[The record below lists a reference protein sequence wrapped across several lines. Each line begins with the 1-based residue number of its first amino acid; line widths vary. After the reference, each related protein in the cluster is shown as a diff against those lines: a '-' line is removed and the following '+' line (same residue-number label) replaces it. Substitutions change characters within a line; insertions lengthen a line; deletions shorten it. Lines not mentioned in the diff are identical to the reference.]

1 MDWLEIA
8 GWTAPIIITALG
20 TVILYWII
28 AKTFAQQPNNRLYR
42 QFAQLVLVLLALVVL
57 MLALPLEVETRG
69 QLLGL
74 FGLVITAIIAL
85 SSTTFV
91 SNAMAGLTLK
101 IIGSF
106 RTGDFIQVGEHF
118 GRVRMKTLLHTEI
131 QSEDRDTVTLPNLYV
146 ITNPVKVVDQ
156 SGTLVSAEVS
166 IGYEVHRESVRVKLR
181 EAAERVELT
190 DPFVQ
195 ILALGN
201 YAVEY
206 RVTGFLAD
214 VGKIVSKRTELRGAV
229 LDVLHDAHIEIM
241 TPSVMHQRPLSENVI
256 PTKDPTLVGPAPGKA
271 EDLMFDKAEMAA
283 KIERFRDQIRS
294 VQAEIAELEKAD
306 EDGSRLEIAWR
317 EQQVKALQDFIDR
330 VSREEQA

>member
-1 MDWLEIA
+1 MIA
-8 GWTAPIIITALG
+8 SWVVPIVITIFG
-20 TVILYWII
+20 TSVFYWGI
-28 AKTFAQQPNNRLYR
+28 AKTFANQPNNRLYR
-42 QFAQLVLVLLALVVL
+42 QFAQLVLVLLGLVVL

-118 GRVRMKTLLHTEI
+118 GRVRVKTLLHTEI

-156 SGTLVSAEVS
+156 TGTLVSAEVS
-166 IGYEVHRESVRVKLR
+166 IGYEVHREAVRVKLR
-181 EAAERVELT
+181 EAADRVGLT

-214 VGKIVSKRTELRGAV
+214 VGKIVSKRTELKGAV

-241 TPSVMHQRPLSENVI
+241 TPSVMHQRPLNENVI
-256 PTKDPTLVGPAPGKA
+256 PTRDPSIVGPAPGRA
-271 EDLMFDKAEMAA
+271 EELMFDKAEIAA
-283 KIERFRDQIRS
+283 RIERFRDQIRN
-294 VQAEIAELEKAD
+294 VQAEIHELEDSSD
-306 EDGSRLEIAWR
+306 EGARIEIAWR

-330 VSREEQA
+330 VSREEKS

>member
-8 GWTAPIIITALG
+8 GWTAPIIITAIG
-20 TVILYWII
+20 TAILYWII
-28 AKTFAQQPNNRLYR
+28 AKTFEHQPNNRLYR

-101 IIGSF
+101 IIGPF

-166 IGYEVHRESVRVKLR
+166 IGYEVHRES
-181 EAAERVELT
+181 
-190 DPFVQ
+190 D
-195 ILALGN
+195 
-201 YAVEY
+201 
-206 RVTGFLAD
+206 
-214 VGKIVSKRTELRGAV
+214 
-229 LDVLHDAHIEIM
+229 
-241 TPSVMHQRPLSENVI
+241 
-256 PTKDPTLVGPAPGKA
+256 
-271 EDLMFDKAEMAA
+271 
-283 KIERFRDQIRS
+283 
-294 VQAEIAELEKAD
+294 
-306 EDGSRLEIAWR
+306 
-317 EQQVKALQDFIDR
+317 
-330 VSREEQA
+330 